1 MRRLCG
7 GFLWGIIFSGFV
19 IITAHGQNL
28 AWKKLPG
35 KITSGKPKP
44 GEISLFDLLD
54 RIETNRNVSFA
65 YQKQFL
71 SGKYVDGR
79 AQMDGDIIENLSPVL
94 RDVGLQIRKVDNV
107 AEPIFII
114 YPNEEHGISNEVS
127 ANDKGESVNRVS
139 GNVRSAQ
146 GLPLERVSVHVKGKQ
161 SGVTSDANGNFVIDG
176 RINLMDTLQFSY
188 VGYDAQEIPLAA
200 YDRFLRVTMREGAH
214 PLTEIVVTALG
225 INRGERA
232 LGYAATTLHTDEF
245 TETGNTNVL
254 SALYGKVPGMRIRTA
269 PGGATSAVTTQIRG
283 FNSLNYNTQ
292 PLYVIDGVIMRD
304 SNEKGQAGINNDDYF
319 TDARIRGNGV
329 LDISSEDVESITV
342 LKGAS
347 AAALYGSD
355 AVGGVI
361 AITTKKGTAAKG
373 VGISAGYQFTTERVA
388 STPRYQ
394 NIYGPGFDRAR
405 NLAMGADANG
415 WMPVD
420 VNGDGTR
427 DGVRPMFESYA
438 QFGLRMAGQEVYWWD
453 GTRKK
458 YEAHPDNFEDLHRI
472 GQNNLFN
479 LSVSDRGERF
489 AYRVGYTNN
498 LYEGI
503 QVGGRMVRNTLHLNS
518 SYAFNDRIS
527 IDLVGYYTNNQVRN
541 RPYKLNRLASSWTGF
556 FGRSEDMRTFFE
568 KYQTSF
574 GYKFVP
580 FDHPERNPAEALTYT
595 TPRGYEV
602 MDFLWQQLR
611 NSEDERHNRWL
622 TSLTLNARLT
632 KELSFRGRFGT
643 DLTREQ
649 TETKKYNEYPTAFNG
664 TTSTGAYGRGDANYA
679 FLYGEGLLTYEK
691 DISDLFSMSLRTGF
705 QIRDERYNSTSTFT
719 NGGLVLEN
727 WFDLKNS
734 FYPSLD
740 MKSAESSVL
749 KYAWLGI
756 ADLTFRDVL
765 YVQATGRQEYSSTLP
780 PKHNSYFYPSLN
792 TAFMLSEAV
801 ELPAWINAAKL
812 RASVGMVGNAPPPYE
827 ANILYERSTLQ
838 TIRGPVTSVGTIGSL
853 YGNEN
858 IRSERRTEVEAGA
871 ALWFFKGRLG
881 FDLTHY
887 ISRTRDQMLR
897 LDLPASV
904 GASKILTN
912 MGVLR
917 NQGWEMSVTG
927 IPARGKLAWSSTLT
941 AAINKTTLES
951 LPEGIRALVF
961 KDLEGGS
968 VQIVAE
974 PGERVGNVYVHPRL
988 ADAAGNYII
997 GADGAYTIDKS
1008 TYVKAGNILPLATGG
1023 WMNRL
1028 NYEGISF
1035 DLMIDYSFGGQIVSP
1050 ALKYGMGS
1058 GLYESTLAYR
1068 DEAHGGLPYWIDD
1081 RGNKVLANGTAT
1093 GTPIYHDGIILK
1105 GVTAEGQP
1113 NTTIIDAASYYL
1125 KTYDWG
1131 DNAWN
1136 EEGMIYDNSYIKVR
1150 ELSIGYEFPGSIT
1163 QKLRINRLRFALIGR
1178 NLFYVWRT
1186 LENLDPEATIGTS
1199 WLNQGIDEGSEAATR
1214 SYGFSVRLGI

>member
-1 MRRLCG
+1 MRRLRG
-7 GFLWGIIFSGFV
+7 GFLWGVLYSGFV
-19 IITAHGQNL
+19 IFTVQGQNL
-28 AWKKLPG
+28 AWKNLPG
-35 KITSGKPKP
+35 TVRSDKARP
-44 GEISLFDLLD
+44 GQISLFDLLD
-54 RIETNRNVSFA
+54 RIETNQNVSFA

-71 SGKYVDGR
+71 AGKYVD
-79 AQMDGDIIENLSPVL
+79 AQAHLTGDIIDYLTVIL

-107 AEPIFII
+107 DEPIFII
-114 YPNEEHGISNEVS
+114 YPVEDQGTLNVSS
-127 ANDKGESVNRVS
+127 ANDREAIHRIE
-139 GNVRSAQ
+139 GNVRSAV
-146 GLPLERVSVHVKGKQ
+146 GLPLERVSVYVKGKH
-161 SGVTSDANGNFVIDG
+161 SGVTSDAHGNFVIEG
-176 RINLMDTLQFSY
+176 RLNLLDTLQFSY
-188 VGYDAQEIPLAA
+188 IGYDPQEIPLST
-200 YDRFLRVTMREGAH
+200 YDRFLRVTLREAAH

-225 INRGERA
+225 IDRRERT
-232 LGYAATTLHTDEF
+232 LGYAATTLHAEEF
-245 TETGNTNVL
+245 TETANTNVL
-254 SALYGKVPGMRIRTA
+254 SALYGKVPGLRIRTA

-304 SNEKGQAGINNDDYF
+304 GNEKGQAGINNEDYF
-319 TDARIRGNGV
+319 TDSRIRGNGM
-329 LDISSEDVESITV
+329 LDISSEDIESITV

-361 AITTKKGTAAKG
+361 AITTRKGTAKKG

-405 NLAMGADANG
+405 NLAMGADADG

-420 VNGDGTR
+420 TNGDGTR

-438 QFGLRMAGQEVYWWD
+438 QFGPRMEGQEVYWWD
-453 GTRKK
+453 GTVKK
-458 YEAHPDNFEDLHRI
+458 YEAQPSNFKDLHRI
-472 GQNNLFN
+472 GHNNLFN
-479 LSVSDRGERF
+479 LSIADRKERF

-518 SYAFNDRIS
+518 SYTFNDRIS
-527 IDLVGYYTNNQVRN
+527 IDLVGYYTNHRVHN
-541 RPYKLNRLASSWTGF
+541 RPFKLNRLASSWTGF
-556 FGRSEDMRTFFE
+556 FGRSEDMNTFFE
-568 KYQTSF
+568 KYQTSD
-574 GYKFVP
+574 GYKYVP
-580 FDHPERNPAEALTYT
+580 FDHPERNSGEALMYT

-602 MDFLWQQLR
+602 MDFLWQQLK
-611 NSEDERHNRWL
+611 NSEDEHRNRWL
-622 TSLTLNARLT
+622 TSLTLNA
-632 KELSFRGRFGT
+632 KIAEGLSFRGRLGT
-643 DLTREQ
+643 DLTREH
-649 TETKKYNEYPTAFNG
+649 TETKRYNEYPTSFNG
-664 TTSTGAYGRGDANYA
+664 TTSTGAYGRGDAHYSL
-679 FLYGEGLLTYEK
+679 LYGEGLLTYEK
-691 DISDLFSMSLRTGF
+691 GVSESVSMSLRTGF
-705 QIRDERYNSTSTFT
+705 QMRDERYQSASTFT

-734 FYPSLD
+734 YYPSLEI
-740 MKSAESSVL
+740 KSAESSVL

-756 ADLTFRDVL
+756 ADVSFRDML

-780 PKHNSYFYPSLN
+780 PGHNSYFYPSLN
-792 TAFMLSEAV
+792 TAFVLSDAV
-801 ELPAWINAAKL
+801 ELPAWISAAKL

-827 ANILYERSTLQ
+827 ANILYERNTLQ

-853 YGNEN
+853 YGNES
-858 IRSERRTEVEAGA
+858 IKPERRTEFEAGA
-871 ALWFFKGRLG
+871 SFWFFNGRVG
-881 FDLTHY
+881 VDVTQY
-887 ISRTRDQMLR
+887 TSRTRDQMLR

-912 MGVLR
+912 MGVLK
-917 NQGWEMSVTG
+917 NQGWEMSLNG
-927 IPARGKLAWSSTLT
+927 IPVRGKFTWSSTLT
-941 AAINKTTLES
+941 AAINNTTLES
-951 LPEGIRALVF
+951 LPDGIHALVF

-988 ADAAGNYII
+988 TDGAGNWII

-1023 WMNRL
+1023 WMNRFSYRGL
-1028 NYEGISF
+1028 SL

-1058 GLYESTLAYR
+1058 GLYESTLAFR
-1068 DEAHGGLPYWIDD
+1068 DEAHGGLPYYINDQ
-1081 RGNKVLANGTAT
+1081 GTKILSNGSAT
-1093 GTPIYHDGIILK
+1093 GAAIYHDGIILK
-1105 GVTAEGQP
+1105 GVTAEGLP

-1125 KTYDWG
+1125 KTFDWG

-1136 EEGMIYDNSYIKVR
+1136 EAGMIYDNSYVKVR
-1150 ELSIGYEFPGSIT
+1150 ELSIGYDVPGSIAR
-1163 QKLRINRLRFALIGR
+1163 KLRINRLRFSLIGR
-1178 NLFYVWRT
+1178 NLFYVWKT